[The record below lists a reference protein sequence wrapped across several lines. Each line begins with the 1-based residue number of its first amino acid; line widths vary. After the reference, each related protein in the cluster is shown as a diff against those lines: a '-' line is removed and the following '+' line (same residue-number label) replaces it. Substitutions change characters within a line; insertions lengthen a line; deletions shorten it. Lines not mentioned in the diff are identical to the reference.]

1 MPTEHGLGVMIMTLL
16 ATLTGWVGGQWIGDG
31 LYHNNDRKKVN
42 RIPRPRTIWL
52 KMWSCHYIGDDLH
65 NDNDSDTWMFL
76 DIVQEQAKP
85 KIITLI
91 VRIDCIFL
99 EPVKLYIIYH

>member
-1 MPTEHGLGVMIMTLL
+1 
-16 ATLTGWVGGQWIGDG
+16 
-31 LYHNNDRKKVN
+31 
-42 RIPRPRTIWL
+42 
-52 KMWSCHYIGDDLH
+52 MWSCHYIGDDLH